1 MKNIT
6 TVILAAGNS
15 SRFKQNKSKI
25 FQDLSGLS
33 IIEHI
38 YLIAKKV
45 SKNKVIIVCNKNNI
59 KELKSKF
66 SNAKFVIQ
74 TNPQGTAHAIL
85 TAKNYL
91 ANRNILILFGDVPL
105 ITYTSIKKLINN
117 FNTNLSRGSMIA
129 FKTENPFGYG
139 RVITKGSYVTSVVE
153 QLHASKIQKKIKLC
167 NSGIMI
173 CNSKLLLNYINK
185 ISNKNIK
192 KEKYLPDIFQI
203 LHDIKKN
210 FSYVLCSEEEM
221 LGVNTIKDLIKID
234 EIIQKR
240 IKDKIIDGGVIIKQP
255 NTVRLSFDTK
265 IKKGSTIEPFV
276 TIKSGVS
283 IQENVV
289 IKSNSVVESCSI
301 NSNTTIGPSARIR
314 PFSKIG
320 QNVKIGNYV
329 EIKNS
334 NIGNNCSISH
344 LSYIGDSNLGKYIN
358 IGAGTITCNY
368 DGKKK
373 NKTIIQDGV
382 FVGSNCSLIAP
393 ITIGK
398 NSTIGA
404 GSVITKNIP
413 SNHIALERSKIK
425 ILRKQRKK

>member
-6 TVILAAGNS
+6 TVILAAGSS
-15 SRFKQNKSKI
+15 SRFKHNKSKI

-33 IIEHI
+33 IIEHV

-45 SKNKVIIVCNKNNI
+45 SKNKVIIVCNKDNI

-74 TNPQGTAHAIL
+74 KTQKGTAHAIL
-85 TAKNYL
+85 IAKKNL
-91 ANRNILILFGDVPL
+91 VDRNILILFGDVPL

-117 FNTNLSRGSMIA
+117 YYKNKSRGSMIA
-129 FKTENPFGYG
+129 FKTEDPFGYG
-139 RVITKGSYVTSVVE
+139 RVTTKGNYVTSIVE
-153 QLHASKIQKKIKLC
+153 ELHTSKIQKKIKLC

-173 CNSKLLLNYINK
+173 CNSKLLFNYINK

-192 KEKYLPDIFQI
+192 KERYLPDIFQI
-203 LHDIKKN
+203 LHNIKKS
-210 FSYVLCSEEEM
+210 FSYVLGSEEEM

-234 EIIQKR
+234 QIFQKR
-240 IKDKIIDGGVIIKQP
+240 IKDKIIDKGAIIQDP
-255 NTVRLSFDTK
+255 ETVRMSFDTK
-265 IKKGSTIEPFV
+265 IKKGSIIEPFV

-283 IQENVV
+283 IKENVI

-301 NSNTTIGPSARIR
+301 NSNTSIGPSARIR
-314 PFSKIG
+314 PHSTIG

-334 NIGNNCSISH
+334 KIGNNCSISH
-344 LSYIGDSNLGKYIN
+344 LSYIGDSDLGKHIN

-382 FVGSNCSLIAP
+382 FIGSNCSLIAP
-393 ITIGK
+393 IAIGK

-413 SNHIALERSKIK
+413 SNHLALERSEVKI
-425 ILRKQRKK
+425 IRKQRK